1 MWVFK
6 CLQKILSC
14 AKKHTLLC
22 FFFEDVLTCSKLHIF
37 SNNSTLI
44 LTFRRKN
51 EAVNEL
57 NLLHLLSDR
66 LLANCTGLTMATYNT
81 LFEILIEQMS
91 PEITFNKHED
101 YKIESVRFE
110 NSALLKV
117 IANLITQSEPSD
129 NLMAVK
135 RAFLEDMIRYCRDSR
150 ENRR

>member
-1 MWVFK
+1 
-6 CLQKILSC
+6 
-14 AKKHTLLC
+14 
-22 FFFEDVLTCSKLHIF
+22 
-37 SNNSTLI
+37 
-44 LTFRRKN
+44 
-51 EAVNEL
+51 
-57 NLLHLLSDR
+57 
-66 LLANCTGLTMATYNT
+66 MATYNT